1 MAAENK
7 TSSGEAKVAPFRAAR
22 PWLLYV
28 PEPLTVLAT
37 GSPPKFAPWTSVHTS
52 KGACQL
58 LRKFHQGTVHSGQKN
73 IVLLLTFSKGRKRP
87 CNLTSHLLLQV
98 CVTSHNNGPLP
109 RPPGLRVYLCLLD
122 WRRVR
127 DSIPRDM
134 GCPLGPPPR
143 EKKAKWTPRDLA
155 SRPRITTSSAQKEN
169 DRHSTARG

>member
-1 MAAENK
+1 MRFSKMDRLDTGAGLKNG
-7 TSSGEAKVAPFRAAR
+7 SGKQDLFRGGESCALRAAR
-22 PWLLYV
+22 PWPPYA

-58 LRKFHQGTVHSGQKN
+58 LRKFHQGTVHSGRKN

-98 CVTSHNNGPLP
+98 CVTSQYNGPLP

-134 GCPLGPPPR
+134 GCPLGHHSCPPR
-143 EKKAKWTPRDLA
+143 
-155 SRPRITTSSAQKEN
+155 
-169 DRHSTARG
+169 